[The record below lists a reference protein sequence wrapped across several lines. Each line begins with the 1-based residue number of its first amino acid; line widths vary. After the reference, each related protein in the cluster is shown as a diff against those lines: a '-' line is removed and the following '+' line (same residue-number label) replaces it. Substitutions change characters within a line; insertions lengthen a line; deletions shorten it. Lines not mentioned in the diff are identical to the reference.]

1 MNSRKPMV
9 EAYGGVSGR
18 VLREAM
24 SGASLI
30 TGLSLILSLG
40 ALSYIMGKFHADD
53 AFAVL
58 LHLTIIGVLARFA
71 VNGYAGEW
79 GGTVFSDGG
88 GSWIE
93 VGAVSLRYFALSLI
107 WLVPAIILGFRPDTV
122 NAAMGQAFLGGGSK
136 WLILT
141 AFVMTVVALTP
152 PVFLIVSVGAV
163 RFRDIVDAD
172 HWRTLF
178 RGRTGDL
185 FLIYALY
192 LGALAMTAVL
202 VLPFLVAVAAKNQ
215 DVATVMGLGCLA
227 FAGGLAVNLLGRLC
241 GFFAATAFPAGDV
254 TGETAEMMGLGPDGG
269 GSSGPASPRTPEA
282 SPQPQVPGMIPG
294 WLEELG
300 HDTAA
305 PAPAGATGSDPA
317 ASDGVGGPGG
327 TGVQEEEGVPAEPG
341 GKTPLLE
348 AGARVD
354 ELAERFSADPAGAIG
369 SLMELREEY
378 APNPQ
383 VLHMLS
389 MCLLRAGQIED
400 SLEVA
405 LEALPLCLNRGAIRL
420 ASELYG
426 AHLRNADRLGLVPD
440 VILAISDELRR
451 MGDLPAAEHA
461 YMKVLAANSRETRAL
476 KGLLQLAEQHLHD
489 SEYAEAARIYEVLLE
504 CCGDSP
510 FVPHMQ
516 EGLAEARRRMAKAG

>member
-1 MNSRKPMV
+1 MVNSREPMV

-24 SGASLI
+24 SGASLV
-30 TGLSLILSLG
+30 TGLALILSLG
-40 ALSYIMGKFHADD
+40 ALSYIMNKFNADD
-53 AFAVL
+53 AFAVF
-58 LHLTIIGVLARFA
+58 LHLTIIFVLARFA
-71 VNGYAGEW
+71 VNGYAGQW
-79 GGTVFSDGG
+79 SGTVFSDGG

-93 VGAVSLRYFALSLI
+93 VGAVSLRYLALSLV
-107 WLVPAIILGFRPDTV
+107 WLVPAILLGFRPDTV

-141 AFVMTVVALTP
+141 AFVMTVIALTP

-163 RFRDIVDAD
+163 RFRDIVDAE

-254 TGETAEMMGLGPDGG
+254 AAAAAEMGLGPVPGTPAP
-269 GSSGPASPRTPEA
+269 SAHRTPKASPET
-282 SPQPQVPGMIPG
+282 QVPGMIPG
-294 WLEELG
+294 WLEGLG
-300 HDTAA
+300 Q
-305 PAPAGATGSDPA
+305 DPA
-317 ASDGVGGPGG
+317 APSTPSGATPLDPSLSDGTGAPDEAG
-327 TGVQEEEGVPAEPG
+327 TPASSG
-341 GKTPLLE
+341 ARTPLLE

-354 ELAERFSADPAGAIG
+354 ELAERFSADPDGAIG
-369 SLMELREEY
+369 ALMDLREQY

-389 MCLLRAGQIED
+389 LCLLRAGHIED
-400 SLEVA
+400 SLNVA
-405 LEALPLCLNRGAIRL
+405 VEALPLCLNRGAIRL
-420 ASELYG
+420 ASELYA
-426 AHLRNADRLGLVPD
+426 AHLRNADRLGLGPV
-440 VILAISDELRR
+440 VVLAIADELRR
-451 MGDLPAAEHA
+451 LGDLPAAERA
-461 YMKVLAANSRETRAL
+461 YMKVLEANPRESRPL
-476 KGLLQLAEQHLHD
+476 KGLLQLAETHLHD
-489 SEYAEAARIYEVLLE
+489 SEYAEAARVYEALLE
-504 CCGDSP
+504 RCGDSP
-510 FVPHMQ
+510 FAAHMQ
-516 EGLAEARRRMAKAG
+516 EGLAEARRRMAKAS